1 MKQLVII
8 GAGGFGRE
16 VLEWA
21 RQSTGIGT
29 EWEIAGFL
37 DDRQDALDAFPGID
51 LPVIGDTVDY
61 DPQPGQVFVIAIGH
75 PAVRKLMWERFAAKG
90 AEFAT
95 LIHDSCV
102 VGSRVRLGSG
112 VILCPRVVLTCDIE
126 IGANTALNVSTAVG
140 HDAVIGKHCQLSSFC
155 DITGFVTVGDE
166 VMMGSRAS
174 VIPGKSIG
182 AGSTI
187 GAGSVVV
194 ADVPAAVTVFGN
206 PARILTR
213 HS

>member
-21 RQSTGIGT
+21 RESTDFGT
-29 EWEIAGFL
+29 AWEIAGFL
-37 DDRQDALDAFPGID
+37 DDKLDALDAFPGID
-51 LPVIGDTVDY
+51 VPLLGNTIDT
-61 DPQPGQVFVIAIGH
+61 DPQPGQVFVIAVGNPSI
-75 PAVRKLMWERFAAKG
+75 RKLLWERFVGKG

-95 LIHDSCV
+95 VIHNSCV
-102 VGSRVRLGSG
+102 VGSRVRLGPG
-112 VILCPRVVLTCDIE
+112 VILCPRVVLTCDLE
-126 IGANTALNVSTAVG
+126 IGPNSALNVSTAVG
-140 HDAVIGKHCQLSSFC
+140 HDAQIGSHCQLSSFC
-155 DITGFVTVGDE
+155 DITGFVKVGDE

-174 VIPGKSIG
+174 VIPGKCVG
-182 AGSTI
+182 NGSVV

-194 ADVPAAVTVFGN
+194 SDVPDNVTVFGN

-213 HS
+213 HA